1 MRNLRAAVI
10 FLTRIPIT
18 FGKKEMPELS
28 RSVPWF
34 PVVGALVGLLV
45 GTSYWLLSQ
54 IIPGSVAATASIAL
68 GVIVTG
74 AFHLDGL
81 ADVADAFPGA
91 ATVERRLE
99 ILKDSRLGTY
109 GTSAL
114 VLVLL
119 LEIASLANLSPLDGF
134 KVAIAANSL
143 GRSSAV
149 FVMLISRPAQVSS
162 LGLSYVSDLSFWR
175 ASIGIMAGSGL
186 TYGLLG
192 LPGLILIL
200 CCLPPALI
208 IRVWSYRSIGGI
220 SGDSLGAVAQVSQMF
235 VFLVAVGV
243 LGSTCECL

>member
-119 LEIASLANLSPLDGF
+119 LEIASLICCIRDADF
-134 KVAIAANSL
+134 
-143 GRSSAV
+143 SAC
-149 FVMLISRPAQVSS
+149 
-162 LGLSYVSDLSFWR
+162 
-175 ASIGIMAGSGL
+175 ASI
-186 TYGLLG
+186 
-192 LPGLILIL
+192 
-200 CCLPPALI
+200 
-208 IRVWSYRSIGGI
+208 
-220 SGDSLGAVAQVSQMF
+220 
-235 VFLVAVGV
+235 
-243 LGSTCECL
+243 